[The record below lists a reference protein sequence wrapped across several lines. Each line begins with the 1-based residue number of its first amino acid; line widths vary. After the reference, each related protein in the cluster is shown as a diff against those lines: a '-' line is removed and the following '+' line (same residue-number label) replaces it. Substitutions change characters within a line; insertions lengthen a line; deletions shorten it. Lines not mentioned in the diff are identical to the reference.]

1 MMQRELEEA
10 IIKTVMGIVDD
21 SLHVTQQRLKADMQN
36 FDKEVKESI
45 KGALSNVKLEVSQ
58 VQQYVETLHQ

>member
-10 IIKTVMGIVDD
+10 IIKTAMGIVDD